1 MRKAG
6 DRGPA
11 SGNRGPGT
19 GNREEQ
25 DKNQG
30 GETSFVSPRAGGC
43 AVRVRVHPRARR
55 DRIAGVHGDTL
66 KLEVTTAPEGGA
78 ANRAVERLLAAA
90 LGVPARAVA
99 VVVGAT
105 SRSKVVAVDGVAAAE
120 AAALLAAAAARL

>member
-1 MRKAG
+1 
-6 DRGPA
+6 
-11 SGNRGPGT
+11 
-19 GNREEQ
+19 
-25 DKNQG
+25 
-30 GETSFVSPRAGGC
+30 
-43 AVRVRVHPRARR
+43 VRVHPRARR
-55 DRIAGVHGDTL
+55 DRIAGVHGDAL

-78 ANRAVERLLAAA
+78 ANRAVERLLATA

>member
-1 MRKAG
+1 MRKDG
-6 DRGPA
+6 DREPE

-19 GNREEQ
+19 GDREEQ

-55 DRIAGVHGDTL
+55 DRIAGVHGDAL

>member
-1 MRKAG
+1 MKKTG
-6 DRGPA
+6 ERGQ
-11 SGNRGPGT
+11 GT
-19 GNREEQ
+19 GES
-25 DKNQG
+25 KKPG
-30 GETSFVSPRAGGC
+30 VPGASTFVSARAGGC

-55 DRIAGVHGDTL
+55 DRIAGVHGDAL

>member
-1 MRKAG
+1 MIKTG

-25 DKNQG
+25 AKNQG

-55 DRIAGVHGDTL
+55 DRIAGVHGDAL